1 MRTLPPPVSTPEMA
15 APPRM
20 FFPGQARPEDQA
32 YGTSALIHQLRE
44 LDLPTDDL
52 ASYGHRPAPSPH
64 ARPDVP
70 QQSFPVQRLQN
81 WLEDPQ
87 RQNASTV
94 FDGSNYEGSLNV
106 SNPSFSN
113 LQAMSSTTN
122 LQRPVQMGA
131 QPHVAAFVQSQAQLG
146 EETPRYQSP
155 AMMPPPIEP
164 TVGGARPQPA
174 TIGKKKK
181 WGLSSVFGKD
191 EREVPP
197 PAAQHESHY
206 ANASTSSLKRTP
218 SGTQTSDR
226 AALAA
231 AEASA
236 ASAAAAAAAAAL
248 DPKKAKKLAEQQ
260 RRELEKAKRE
270 AQERAYRERARAVTR
285 KHDQLVSARQVTKAK
300 GDIEFGDS
308 YSVIPEAAAST
319 ANLQQPIMY
328 NALRQAQQSQA
339 NLPAGSASSANLHRQ
354 YANIHPAASA
364 SASSVRSLE
373 GQRGF
378 PQLSAEA
385 LQAHQLD
392 EYGPG
397 PGSRH
402 KARKRDEGDDHSS
415 ISGYDRGSKSRS
427 VLTVGTID
435 SE

>member
-1 MRTLPPPVSTPEMA
+1 M
-15 APPRM
+15 
-20 FFPGQARPEDQA
+20 
-32 YGTSALIHQLRE
+32 
-44 LDLPTDDL
+44 
-52 ASYGHRPAPSPH
+52 
-64 ARPDVP
+64 
-70 QQSFPVQRLQN
+70 
-81 WLEDPQ
+81 
-87 RQNASTV
+87 
-94 FDGSNYEGSLNV
+94 

-113 LQAMSSTTN
+113 LQAMSSTAN
-122 LQRPVQMGA
+122 LQRPIQMGA

-155 AMMPPPIEP
+155 TMMPPPIEP

-191 EREVPP
+191 EREAPP
-197 PAAQHESHY
+197 PPAQHESHY

-236 ASAAAAAAAAAL
+236 ATAAAAAAAAAL

-285 KHDQLVSARQVTKAK
+285 KHDQLVNARQVTKAK